1 MKNYYRLLR
10 NHKYPVRFLVAR
22 LLMLTGAC
30 RFFTIAQN
38 GYRLRF
44 HRSNVAMY
52 RWIAPVEQNIDLE
65 FFRAYL
71 KQGDTVVDVGA
82 NIGETVLTESLAV
95 GNSGRVIAFEPHP
108 RTFGFL
114 SQNLVLN
121 QVRNVE
127 AHNLGLGEN
136 PGMVSFSDSKRD
148 DMNRVDCDASGL
160 EVRIDR
166 LDNCV
171 PSLGRVQLVKV
182 DVEGYEKFVFA
193 GAPDLLKR
201 AECVYFEVSSTHFG
215 WFGYTTRELLEVLI
229 QAGFQLF
236 RLVKPG
242 CLAPILVSFESDHF
256 ENLVALRDLPAFQ
269 QRSGWSMESYQ
280 NGN

>member
-1 MKNYYRLLR
+1 
-10 NHKYPVRFLVAR
+10 
-22 LLMLTGAC
+22 MLTGAC
-30 RFFTIAQN
+30 RFFTIAQQ

-44 HRSNVAMY
+44 HHSNVAMY
-52 RWIAPVEQNIDLE
+52 RWIAPMEQNEDLE

-71 KQGDTVVDVGA
+71 KPGDTVVDVGA

-95 GNSGRVIAFEPHP
+95 VSSGRVIAFEPHP
-108 RTFGFL
+108 RTFRFF
-114 SQNLVLN
+114 SQNLELN
-121 QVRNVE
+121 QIRNVE
-127 AHNLGLGEN
+127 AHNIGLGER
-136 PGMVSFSDSKRD
+136 PGTVTFSDNKRD
-148 DMNRVDCDASGL
+148 DMNRVDGDASGL

-171 PSLGRVQLVKV
+171 PSPGRVQLLKV

-193 GAPDLLKR
+193 GAPELLKR

-236 RLVKPG
+236 RIVEPG
-242 CLAPILVSFESDHF
+242 CLAPIPASFESAHF
-256 ENLVALRDLPAFQ
+256 ENLVALRDLPAFR
-269 QRSGWSMESYQ
+269 QRSGWRTESHQ
-280 NGN
+280 PVN